1 MVCLDWLPWNT
12 NITHYS
18 PMTHPSP
25 FSPDA
30 TLTIVTPVYN
40 ESETLFQF
48 FERLRAVMDETGH
61 PWTVLFVD
69 DGSVDESVARIE
81 SLQDQGHPVELI
93 VLSRN
98 FGKEIAMTAG
108 LDHCDSDAVIVIDS
122 DLQDPPEVIPEL
134 LASWREGFE
143 VVYAQRER
151 REGESWMKRLTAA
164 AFYRTINLISRTP
177 IPVDTGDFRL
187 LSRKAYQSLGLLR
200 ERNRFMKGLFSW
212 IGFRQ
217 KGIRY
222 VREQRFAGT
231 SKFNY
236 WRLWNFAID
245 GVTSF
250 TTAPLRMATYLG
262 LCSAA
267 VALIYAVWVIIKTL
281 FIGESV
287 PGYPSLMVVI
297 LFLGGVQLIS
307 IGIIGEYLGRL
318 FEESKHRPLYLIS
331 QTRGVGQNRPVSPDQ
346 PAD

>member
-1 MVCLDWLPWNT
+1 
-12 NITHYS
+12 
-18 PMTHPSP
+18 MTHSP
-25 FSPDA
+25 LITSDA

-40 ESETLFQF
+40 ESETLVQF
-48 FERLRAVMDETGH
+48 FERLKWVMDETGH

-69 DGSVDESVARIE
+69 DGSEDDSVALIE
-81 SLQDQGHPVELI
+81 SLQSQGHPIELI

-98 FGKEIAMTAG
+98 FGKELAMTAG
-108 LDHCDSDAVIVIDS
+108 LDHCDADAVIVIDS
-122 DLQDPPEVIPEL
+122 DLQDPPEVIPSL
-134 LASWREGFE
+134 LANWREGFD

-151 REGESWMKRLTAA
+151 REGESWMKRFTAA

-187 LSRKAYQSLGLLR
+187 LSRQAYQSLGLLR

-231 SKFNY
+231 SKFSY

-262 LCSAA
+262 LFSAA
-267 VALIYAVWVIIKTL
+267 MALIYALWVIIKTL

-297 LFLGGVQLIS
+297 LFLGGVQLVS

-318 FEESKHRPLYLIS
+318 FEESKQRPLYLIRHHRLIGEDADKS
-331 QTRGVGQNRPVSPDQ
+331 ADQ
-346 PAD
+346 PEA